1 MPQFTYDPNN
11 PNAVV
16 ADVAT
21 GGDVF
26 GQKRETP
33 APSSGSGSATTATA
47 PAPAPKKKKKK
58 KPEKPTTPAY
68 NPFTAP
74 FKTPSELRA
83 EAARLAAIGSTS
95 EEA

>member
-33 APSSGSGSATTATA
+33 APSSGSASTTTAPT
-47 PAPAPKKKKKK
+47 PAPKKKKKK
-58 KPEKPTTPAY
+58 K
-68 NPFTAP
+68 
-74 FKTPSELRA
+74 
-83 EAARLAAIGSTS
+83 
-95 EEA
+95 